1 MCYTHFMSKKLK
13 KAVAITALVF
23 VGIFTVSFVV
33 FLFDR
38 TLLNGAIGFLAMFS
52 GGIGLALFLVVK
64 LSRGVD
70 EDKNTDDVGEADEA
84 DAALSDKNEKPDDD
98 EK

>member
-23 VGIFTVSFVV
+23 VGIFTVSFVA
-33 FLFDR
+33 FLVDR

-64 LSRGVD
+64 LSRGGEPD
-70 EDKNTDDVGEADEA
+70 GAETPPEEDSER
-84 DAALSDKNEKPDDD
+84 SDKEDEKPDDG

>member
-38 TLLNGAIGFLAMFS
+38 TLLNGAIGLLAMFS

-64 LSRGVD
+64 LSRGGD

-84 DAALSDKNEKPDDD
+84 DAALDKNEKPDDG

>member
-1 MCYTHFMSKKLK
+1 MSKKLK

-64 LSRGVD
+64 FSRGGD

-84 DAALSDKNEKPDDD
+84 DAALDKNEKPDDG

>member
-1 MCYTHFMSKKLK
+1 MSKKLK

>member
-64 LSRGVD
+64 LSRGGD
-70 EDKNTDDVGEADEA
+70 EDKNTDDVDEADEA
-84 DAALSDKNEKPDDD
+84 DAALDKNEKPDDG

>member
-52 GGIGLALFLVVK
+52 GGIGLALCKAVK
-64 LSRGVD
+64 LSRGGD

-84 DAALSDKNEKPDDD
+84 DAALDKNEKPDDG